1 MIQKNGHYIITIS
14 DCALIC
20 KYFGVN
26 PNTTRMETHP
36 DLQWTEYRFYDI
48 YTEGLLFTLYDHDG
62 KFRVAKN
69 LTEFHEVHISQ
80 VLAKK
85 PSTPPAD
92 MQHAIS
98 KNVHKPPTTTK
109 RDFMN
114 FKKNRS

>member
-1 MIQKNGHYIITIS
+1 MILKNGHYIITIY
-14 DCALIC
+14 DCALLC

-36 DLQWTEYRFYDI
+36 DLHWTEYRFYDI
-48 YTEGLLFTLYDHDG
+48 YTDGLLFTLYDHDG

-69 LTEFHEVHISQ
+69 RTEFYEAPINQ

-85 PSTPPAD
+85 PTMPPAD
-92 MQHAIS
+92 MQEAIS
-98 KNVHKPPTTTK
+98 KNVYKPPTTSK
-109 RDFMN
+109 REFMS